1 VTKTRNV
8 QRLLLVFLGSG
19 LGGSARYLIG
29 TWVANVF
36 GVAFP
41 YGTIA
46 INTIGSFFIVVV
58 TQLAARGTITD
69 HVRLALTTGVL
80 GGFTTYSSFNN
91 ETMYFLQRG
100 SVGLAPLNHGVTILL
115 CLVAGAL
122 GFLVMR

>member
-1 VTKTRNV
+1 M
-8 QRLLLVFLGSG
+8 
-19 LGGSARYLIG
+19 G
-29 TWVANVF
+29 TWVTNLV
-36 GVAFP
+36 GVGFP

-58 TQLAARGTITD
+58 TQLAARGAITD

-100 SVGLAPLNHGVTILL
+100 SVGLALLNHGATIVL
-115 CLVAGAL
+115 CLIAGAA
-122 GFLVMR
+122 GFLVAR